1 MSKVKKTNSDERYMS
16 GHPTRAEVGNYV
28 NALMED
34 HYMPRIQGLIQMSSM
49 VLQAILLK
57 KGICTGDEL
66 KEITEEFIKEQKRR
80 NDAMKGIQSGDLL
93 KELLTDDYVK
103 ALENHAT
110 KINNGELSFQN
121 ITTQNLIAEHFSMAA
136 KELKSVINHQSTL
149 ADEPRESFLQRLM
162 EDKRQVESDEI
173 KLSNLEHKSILIGM
187 LWDAIILFA
196 HKKFGVEE

>member
-1 MSKVKKTNSDERYMS
+1 
-16 GHPTRAEVGNYV
+16 
-28 NALMED
+28 
-34 HYMPRIQGLIQMSSM
+34 
-49 VLQAILLK
+49 
-57 KGICTGDEL
+57 
-66 KEITEEFIKEQKRR
+66 
-80 NDAMKGIQSGDLL
+80 
-93 KELLTDDYVK
+93 
-103 ALENHAT
+103 
-110 KINNGELSFQN
+110 
-121 ITTQNLIAEHFSMAA
+121 MAA